1 MHDKNTMKKNFLLV
15 LGVLLFN
22 PSLQA
27 QYKSNAPLAAYLQNE
42 KAERVDPDTGQ
53 PMYTLSQIS
62 KAAEKYFATHDP
74 NRKGSG
80 YKPFKRW
87 ENYWQYFTDKDGYI
101 LPSETLYQA
110 YKDKITQPNT
120 VKYYCGLV
128 KYRTGQRGAY
138 SLHTRY
144 RKN

>member
-1 MHDKNTMKKNFLLV
+1 MKKNFLLV

-22 PSLQA
+22 SSLQA

-42 KAERVDPDTGQ
+42 KAERVDPDTGK

-62 KAAEKYFATHDP
+62 KAAEKYFTTHDP

-87 ENYWQYFTDKDGYI
+87 ENYWQYFTDK
-101 LPSETLYQA
+101 
-110 YKDKITQPNT
+110 
-120 VKYYCGLV
+120 
-128 KYRTGQRGAY
+128 
-138 SLHTRY
+138 
-144 RKN
+144 